1 MESIKTQ
8 FITNLNSLKKEI
20 ESYPDDASIR
30 QVTAGINNAPAT
42 LAIHI
47 CGNLKH
53 NIGAGIGSNGFIR
66 NRDEEFSARGLSKE
80 HVMNEIDLTK
90 SMIEPVLDSLTSIDL
105 EKPWPN
111 DGFGEGQTLG
121 SVLIRIGIHLGYHL
135 GQINYHRRL
144 LTK

>member
-1 MESIKTQ
+1 MESIKIQ
-8 FITNLNSLKKEI
+8 FISNLNSIKKEI
-20 ESYPDDASIR
+20 ESYPDDAGIWEIR
-30 QVTAGINNAPAT
+30 GDINNAPAT

-53 NIGAGIGSNGFIR
+53 VLGAGIDNNGFIR
-66 NRDEEFSARGLSKE
+66 NRDTEFSARGLSKE
-80 HVMNEIDLTK
+80 QVMNEIDLTIV
-90 SMIEPVLDSLTSIDL
+90 MIEPVLDSLNSIDL

-111 DGFGEGQTLG
+111 DGFGEGQTIG
-121 SVLIRIGIHLGYHL
+121 SVLIRIGIHLGYHI